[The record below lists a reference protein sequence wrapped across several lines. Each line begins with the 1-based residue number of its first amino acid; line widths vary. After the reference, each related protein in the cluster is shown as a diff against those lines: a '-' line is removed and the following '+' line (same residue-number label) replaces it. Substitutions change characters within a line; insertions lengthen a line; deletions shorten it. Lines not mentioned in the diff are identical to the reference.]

1 EWVMAELQQ
10 SGFIPEEIIWMH
22 DELTKDTD
30 DQPNYLSVL
39 DLVRLISRYHNTT
52 IRLHLVTS
60 QAHDVIGM
68 EKVNPLQAT
77 FTGLALTI
85 PQEYQHIVCQHI
97 DVCQDTKANWPL
109 FLSYEIAMHDQEAV
123 VAYRVNSRWIRKAS
137 RTPLRKGESSKQ
149 PFRSHGVYLITGG
162 MGGIGFTLAQHL
174 AEAYQAKLVIMSR
187 SQIRERAAWHE
198 LRDANGK
205 EAEIVKKLMTLEE
218 LGADVQAVHGD
229 VSDKDAVQKAIE
241 LAHTAFGHLHG
252 VIHAAG
258 EADGKI
264 IQARTADDEIR
275 MCQAKINGT
284 YVLNE
289 ALKDEALDFF
299 LLCSSLVSFLGAAG
313 QVAYA
318 ASNAFMDSFA
328 HAKRQE
334 GKPVISLNW
343 DRWEKVGMAHDSALA
358 AKVNDMMAIEE
369 QAGISPEQGIR
380 AVQEVLRLDYPQI
393 LVSVQDMGER
403 MKHRLTPLKQEEEP
417 SQEISQVIDDRLE
430 ASLCDV
436 LSSFFS
442 HEPDVNENFFEM
454 GATSLDLLQMS
465 GQIKSIYGIE
475 VPVVMMYSHPTIAS
489 LAAELKKIHGVKE
502 EKQAVTE
509 STNLRKQAMTEG
521 KNRRKQRL
529 KRK

>member
-1 EWVMAELQQ
+1 MAELQR
-10 SGFIPEEIIWMH
+10 SEFIPEEIIWMQ
-22 DELTKDTD
+22 DELTEDTGN
-30 DQPNYLSVL
+30 QPNYLSVL
-39 DLVRLISRYHNTT
+39 DLVRLISQHHNTT
-52 IRLHLVTS
+52 IRLHLVTN

-77 FTGLALTI
+77 CTGLALTI
-85 PQEYQHIVCQHI
+85 PQEYQHIACQHV
-97 DVCQDTKANWPL
+97 DLCQETKADWPL
-109 FLSYEIAMHDQEAV
+109 FLSYEVAMHDQEAV
-123 VAYRVNSRWIRKAS
+123 VAYRGSSRWVRKAS
-137 RTPLRKGESSKQ
+137 STPLSKEKSSAQ
-149 PFRSHGVYLITGG
+149 PFRTHGIYLLTGG

-174 AEAYQAKLVIMSR
+174 AETYQAKLVFLSR
-187 SQIRERAAWHE
+187 SQIRERPAWDE
-198 LRDANGK
+198 LRDADGK
-205 EAEIVKKLMTLEE
+205 EAETVKKLMTLEE
-218 LGADVQAVHGD
+218 LGADVLTIHGD
-229 VSDKDAVQKAIE
+229 VSDKDAVQKAVE
-241 LAHTAFGHLHG
+241 LAHTTFGDLHG

-284 YVLNE
+284 YVLDE
-289 ALKDEALDFF
+289 ALKDETLDFF

-358 AKVNDMMAIEE
+358 SKVKDMMALEE
-369 QAGISPEQGIR
+369 QAGISPDEGIK
-380 AVQEVLRLDYPQI
+380 AFQEVLRLDYPQI
-393 LVSVQDMGER
+393 LVSVRDMSER
-403 MKHRLTPLKQEEEP
+403 IKHRLTSMQKKEEP
-417 SQEISQVIDDRLE
+417 TQQISQVIDDRLE
-430 ASLCDV
+430 ASLSDV
-436 LSSFFS
+436 LSSFFP

-465 GQIKSIYGIE
+465 GHIKSIYGIE

-509 STNLRKQAMTEG
+509 SSNLRKQAMADG